1 MRNCAIYS
9 SQFDLDQ
16 LYEMIQSIYPDA
28 AIQRREDYTHIQ
40 VIQKKWFSKKT
51 KGFNIMTSQTHPE
64 EFGTMIQGMLG
75 FMSQI
80 EGRNA
85 ALQEKVLIKC
95 STLNMVIGIE
105 TEEDISEEFF
115 NELLQL
121 AEALDAVIFWGG
133 GSLLNAQGQLLLDVN
148 GESEVEDYTVTAHTS
163 YLDDTRPPSAD
174 AVERKARS
182 EQGLAAQG
190 VPYNA
195 NLPARAGEQ
204 DTTIRTKEEVAQRA
218 VALCIAA
225 LKGEC
230 LGAGESD
237 DDTAALVQE
246 VIDKYDA
253 SAFFSPDEKSF
264 LDQHGA
270 QQQEV
275 IRFSWGYEAY
285 HVMLWA
291 LGYVEELSAP
301 TELCNVSKDVGY
313 LQQKDSYAEFLS
325 DATLRSKAEILD
337 EADLIYRYNW
347 VCVNSRIKEELPP
360 AGLNPGVAY
369 ERHRALNW
377 LICYLDQAWDE
388 VRTDT

>member
-16 LYEMIQSIYPDA
+16 LYEIIQSIYPGA
-28 AIQRREDYTHIQ
+28 AIQRKEDQTHIQ
-40 VIQKKWFSKKT
+40 VTQKKWFSKKT

-64 EFGTMIQGMLG
+64 EFATMIQGMLG
-75 FMSQI
+75 FLSQI

-95 STLNMVIGIE
+95 STLNMVVGIE

-182 EQGLAAQG
+182 EQQLAALG
-190 VPYNA
+190 IPYNV

-204 DTTIRTKEEVAQRA
+204 DTKIRTKEEVARRA
-218 VALCIAA
+218 VALCLAA

-246 VIDKYDA
+246 VIDKYEA
-253 SAFFSPDEKSF
+253 SAFFSPGEKSF

-270 QQQEV
+270 EQQEV

-291 LGYVEELSAP
+291 LGYVEELGSP

-313 LQQKDSYAEFLS
+313 LQQKDSFEEFLS
-325 DATLRSKAEILD
+325 DATLRTKGEILD
-337 EADLIYRYNW
+337 EADLFYRYNW
-347 VCVNSRIKEELPP
+347 VCVNSRVKGETPP
-360 AGLNPGVAY
+360 EGLNPGVAY

>member
-9 SQFDLDQ
+9 SQFDLEQ
-16 LYEMIQSIYPDA
+16 LYELIQSIYPQA
-28 AIQRREDYTHIQ
+28 VIRRREDQTHIQ

-64 EFGTMIQGMLG
+64 EFNTMIRGMLG
-75 FMSQI
+75 FLSQI

-121 AEALDAVIFWGG
+121 AEALDAVIFWGS

-163 YLDDTRPPSAD
+163 LLDDNRPPSVDGA
-174 AVERKARS
+174 ERKARS
-182 EQGLAAQG
+182 EGRLEEQGI
-190 VPYNA
+190 PFNP
-195 NLPARAGEQ
+195 NLPARAGEA
-204 DTTIRTKEEVAQRA
+204 DTAIRTEEEVAKRA

-237 DDTAALVQE
+237 DDTAKLVQE

-253 SAFFSPDEKSF
+253 SSFFTPDETSF
-264 LDQHGA
+264 LNQPGA
-270 QQQEV
+270 EQQEV

-291 LGYVEELSAP
+291 LGYVEELDAP
-301 TELCNVSKDVGY
+301 TALCNVSKDVGY
-313 LQQKDSYAEFLS
+313 LQQKDNFAAFLS
-325 DATLRSKAEILD
+325 EANLRSKDEILN

-347 VCVNSRIKEELPP
+347 VCVNSRIKGEEPP